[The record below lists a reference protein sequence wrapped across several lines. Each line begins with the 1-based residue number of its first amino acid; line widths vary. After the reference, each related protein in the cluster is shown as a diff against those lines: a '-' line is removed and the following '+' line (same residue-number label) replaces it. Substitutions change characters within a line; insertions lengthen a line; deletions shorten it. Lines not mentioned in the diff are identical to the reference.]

1 MPPLLDSTLV
11 VGTEDGQAG
20 RCCWPGQSPWTGVVW
35 SRILLLI
42 EVCLMVMIVPG
53 LCLLN
58 VSISSLVWSEWWL
71 GFEDS
76 GITVASLWNEFV
88 RLSVRRL
95 CYPPL
100 DFHEKSWPNKHLA
113 PKFAHLFTLCWSLY
127 YICGFWVAVHLY
139 IPDPRDSMERGQTK
153 MVRVCRGGMHG
164 QVTQDDY
171 SLALC
176 SFPAL
181 PVPAS
186 FTWLF

>member
-1 MPPLLDSTLV
+1 MPPLLDSTPV
-11 VGTEDGQAG
+11 VGTEGGQAG

-58 VSISSLVWSEWWL
+58 VSISSLVWSEQWL

-113 PKFAHLFTLCWSLY
+113 PKFAIFLLSVDLCIAFVVSGLQCTSTY
-127 YICGFWVAVHLY
+127 L
-139 IPDPRDSMERGQTK
+139 IPGIAWKRGRPR
-153 MVRVCRGGMHG
+153 
-164 QVTQDDY
+164 
-171 SLALC
+171 
-176 SFPAL
+176 
-181 PVPAS
+181 
-186 FTWLF
+186 W